1 VTSTEEHRRREH
13 VLAPL
18 GFSIDVEGDSVVG
31 RASITPH
38 MHAAGTTG
46 LRTGLVAAWVDLV
59 TGSHA
64 VEHLFPRIPVTLD
77 LDIHLF
83 ERPGATGSIELVSR
97 VLKIGRSVAVFEV
110 EVRVDLDLVG
120 IGTAKFVLAPDPSLR
135 METRPRLRP
144 VTADQLLSKP
154 FAEHAGI
161 EVLEPGV
168 VSIPNAPGSRNAV
181 NTLNG
186 ALIAVLVEEAA
197 LSLTPGECLA
207 LLDLHYLQPV
217 RVGPAIARADVR
229 NGVGRVEVRDAGAD
243 DRLAAVATTRTFG
256 PA

>member
-1 VTSTEEHRRREH
+1 MTDLDEQRRRDH

-18 GFSIDVEGDSVVG
+18 GFSIEVEGESIVG
-31 RASITPH
+31 RVSITSH

-59 TGSHA
+59 AGTHA
-64 VEHLFPRIPVTLD
+64 VEHLFPKVPVTLD

-83 ERPGATGSIELVSR
+83 ERPASAGEVEMESR
-97 VLKIGRSVAVFEV
+97 VLKVGRSVAVFEL
-110 EVRVDLDLVG
+110 EVRTDGEIVG
-120 IGTAKFVLAPDPSLR
+120 VGTAKFVVAPDPTLR
-135 METRPRLRP
+135 LKTRPRLRHRP
-144 VTADQLLSKP
+144 GGLLLERP
-154 FAEHAGI
+154 FVEHAGI
-161 EVLEPGV
+161 DVLEPGV
-168 VSIPNAPGSRNAV
+168 ASVPNAPEARNAA

>member
-18 GFSIDVEGDSVVG
+18 GFSIEVEGDSIVG

-38 MHAAGTTG
+38 MHAVGIER

-59 TGSHA
+59 TGTHA

-83 ERPGATGSIELVSR
+83 EPPGATGAVEMVSR

-110 EVRVDLDLVG
+110 EVRVDLEVVG
-120 IGTAKFVLAPDPSLR
+120 IGTATFVLAPDPTLR
-135 METRPRLRP
+135 LHTRPRLRP
-144 VTADQLLSKP
+144 VAADQLLAKP
-154 FAEHAGI
+154 FTEHAGI
-161 EVLEPGV
+161 EVLEPGLASV
-168 VSIPNAPGSRNAV
+168 PNAPGSRNAV

-197 LSLTPGECLA
+197 LSVAPGECLA
-207 LLDLHYLQPV
+207 SLDLHYLQPV

-229 NGVGRVEVRDAGAD
+229 HGLGRVEVRDAGAE

-256 PA
+256 PS